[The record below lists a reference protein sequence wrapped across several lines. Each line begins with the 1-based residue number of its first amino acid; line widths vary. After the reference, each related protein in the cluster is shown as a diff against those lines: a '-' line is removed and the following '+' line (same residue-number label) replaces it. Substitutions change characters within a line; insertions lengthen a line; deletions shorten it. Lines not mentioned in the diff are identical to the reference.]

1 MDPMG
6 IWPLSLVF
14 MFFVIFPKFQETF
27 RTLDCSHYYPP
38 ISIGWIFLQGLKHE
52 HKNRYK
58 NMWRNICLTL
68 VLAFIR
74 TNFISYSTICLTR
87 SWGNEKHMPTKKLSF
102 CRSNTTE
109 RGKLVSS
116 TVWSEKNC
124 PLNQYVLSKY
134 LHVIIYFSLYI
145 KIDCICTYICK
156 YIHN

>member
-1 MDPMG
+1 MG
-6 IWPLSLVF
+6 SYGYLAIVF
-14 MFFVIFPKFQETF
+14 GFHVFCYFFQSFKKHFGPWIVHTIT
-27 RTLDCSHYYPP
+27 PP

-124 PLNQYVLSKY
+124 PFESICVIQVLTCNHIFFFVYK
-134 LHVIIYFSLYI
+134 
-145 KIDCICTYICK
+145 K
-156 YIHN
+156 